1 MVETVEGFLERVE
14 HTRMSE
20 LGDFGPG
27 ALEYAKSR
35 HGVRV
40 RAARASTLRPDQLRT
55 LTEFRIAQY
64 VRIGFIDT
72 VRLAELLSTGE
83 PLAASSPNDVH
94 FLAMDEAGRLL
105 CTAVLRAPA
114 GTEVSRARMADR
126 DRPLFPVELAHG
138 WGVFNG
144 LRVLPDL
151 PVARVMELG
160 GFVKAQAAEPL
171 SELAVRAPVEV
182 GVALFRVITGPL
194 ALPVSAIVGDLEPK
208 VAKLNLEFFGIQMVM
223 LQDTAPRV
231 PATSFLEPRYDKRDV
246 RPFAF
251 LTGDMAAALPRLA
264 EVERA
269 LDLPGRQC
277 LLALLRLRNTQ
288 GGDDWSTLAP
298 AVTSAVRRPAEA
310 ALAGRLPLPRSE
322 LAARADEL
330 QQAPLLKCLSRTEIV
345 ALASNVEDVQVA
357 RGETVIRAGEID
369 DALYIVRSGEAVALL
384 PGAAAEPSVLGWFG
398 PGEYFGEIAV
408 LLGCRRT
415 ADVVAA
421 SELSLWRLSG
431 GHYRRYLERV
441 TDVDRELS
449 RAAARHVY
457 GQLTGR
463 EAF

>member
-1 MVETVEGFLERVE
+1 MAIEGFLERVE
-14 HTRMSE
+14 HTRMTE

-27 ALEYAKSR
+27 TLEYARTR

-72 VRLAELLSTGE
+72 VRLAELLAAGE

-94 FLAMDEAGRLL
+94 VLAMDEAGRLL
-105 CTAVLRAPA
+105 CTAVLRAPSGPA
-114 GTEVSRARMADR
+114 GTEVPATARMADR
-126 DRPLFPVELAHG
+126 DRPLFPVELTHG
-138 WGVFNG
+138 WGIFNG

-160 GFVKAQAAEPL
+160 GFVKAQATEPF

-223 LQDTAPRV
+223 LQGTAPCV
-231 PATSFLEPRYDKRDV
+231 PEASFLEPRYDKRDV

-251 LTGDMAAALPRLA
+251 LTGDFVTALPRLA
-264 EVERA
+264 AVERA
-269 LDLPGRQC
+269 LDLPGRKC
-277 LLALLRLRNTQ
+277 LLALLELRNTQ
-288 GGDDWSTLAP
+288 GAGDWSTLAP
-298 AVTSAVRRPAEA
+298 AGAPAGP
-310 ALAGRLPLPRSE
+310 ALTGKLPLSRSE
-322 LAARADEL
+322 LAGRADEL

-345 ALASNVEDVQVA
+345 ALASNVEDVQVEA
-357 RGETVIRAGEID
+357 GETVIRAGEID
-369 DALYIVRSGEAVALL
+369 DALYLVRSGEAVAML
-384 PGAAAEPSVLGWFG
+384 PGNTEDLEEPRVLGWFG
-398 PGEYFGEIAV
+398 QGDYFGEIAV

-415 ADVVAA
+415 ANVVAA
-421 SELSLWRLSG
+421 SDLSLWRLSG

-441 TDVDRELS
+441 TDVDREVS

-457 GQLTGR
+457 GQMTGR